1 MKMNNTRRKRNIEL
15 RDYNRNNQ
23 TLSVFPDNHQ
33 VEPDEYEIEDDGY
46 NYEEMTVDSEE
57 DETEELEEEYQEEI
71 IIEEQLEEEPKQLYI
86 DGKPFI
92 PKQKKSKPT
101 FEESYDRITTYL
113 SKDVTIIVRMLLKQ
127 GQIQS
132 ITALIN
138 DSVKPYLLNEFSDEN
153 NN

>member
-33 VEPDEYEIEDDGY
+33 VEPDEYEMEDDVY
-46 NYEEMTVDSEE
+46 NFEEMIVDSEE
-57 DETEELEEEYQEEI
+57 DVTEELEEEQEEI

-86 DGKPFI
+86 DGKQFI

-113 SKDVTIIVRMLLKQ
+113 SKDVHIIVRMLLKQ

-138 DSVKPYLLNEFSDEN
+138 DSVKAYLLNEFSEEN
-153 NN
+153 DN